1 MIEIDLQAYHSHIE
15 IRKKGNKKYL
25 FDPVRK
31 KELIVQP
38 EELVRQSW
46 IYYLHHEHS
55 ISMASLSVEKKI
67 KVGQFSRRYD
77 LIAYQKGT
85 PKVLFEFKSF
95 NVSITDKA
103 CRQIASY
110 NLTLSVQY
118 LVISNGITH
127 FAYHL
132 DHETNEI
139 RSLSNLTFISE
150 CRTL

>member
-1 MIEIDLQAYHSHIE
+1 MDIDLQAYHGHIK
-15 IRKKGNKKYL
+15 IRKKDNKNYL

-67 KVGQFSRRYD
+67 KVGEFSRRYD
-77 LIAYQKGT
+77 LIAYYKGT

-95 NVSITDKA
+95 NVNITDRA

-118 LVISNGITH
+118 LVISNGLAH
-127 FAYHL
+127 FAYYL
-132 DHETNEI
+132 DHETSEI
-139 RSLSNLTFISE
+139 KSLSKLSFLSE
-150 CRTL
+150 YGTL

>member
-1 MIEIDLQAYHSHIE
+1 MRLKD
-15 IRKKGNKKYL
+15 NKKYL

-46 IYYLHHEHS
+46 IYYLHHEHC
-55 ISMASLSVEKKI
+55 ISMASLSVEKQI

-77 LIAYQKGT
+77 LIAYKKGI
-85 PKVLFEFKSF
+85 PKVLFEFKSY
-95 NVSITDKA
+95 NVNITDEA

-110 NLTLSVQY
+110 NLTLSVPY
-118 LVISNGITH
+118 LVISNGIVH

-132 DHETNEI
+132 DHEMNDI
-139 RSLSNLTFISE
+139 KSLSNLTFLSD
-150 CRTL
+150 